1 MMMRIHRM
9 TLVLPA
15 RFGGAAQHEAR
26 RIAEAAAERLGQQS
40 VGHVR
45 IEVAGNGLS
54 GHALAGAVGRAVA
67 TKSGGGR

>member
-1 MMMRIHRM
+1 M

-15 RFGGAAQHEAR
+15 RLRGMAEHEAR
-26 RIAEAAAERLGQQS
+26 RIAEEAAARLGDS
-40 VGHVR
+40 PGGPMR

-67 TKSGGGR
+67 SRTGGRG

>member
-1 MMMRIHRM
+1 MRVRRM

-15 RFGGAAQHEAR
+15 RLRGMAEHEAR
-26 RIAEAAAERLGQQS
+26 RIAEEAAARLGDS
-40 VGHVR
+40 TGGPMP

-67 TKSGGGR
+67 ARTGGRG